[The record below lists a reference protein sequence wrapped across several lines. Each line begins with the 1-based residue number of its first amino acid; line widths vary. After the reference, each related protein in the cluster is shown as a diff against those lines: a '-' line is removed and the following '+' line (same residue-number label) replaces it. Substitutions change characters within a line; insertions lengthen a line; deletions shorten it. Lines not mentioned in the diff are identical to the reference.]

1 MTSILC
7 ACAVH
12 VLFMRYDVIVGI
24 PLIAIWGG
32 GGNLLRLQYQ
42 INMNLVFHIS
52 EDGSE
57 IKSLCNAPNF
67 PVNFPSQPFNP
78 LIVYASTV
86 IKLPRAVA
94 LVVIINLAM
103 STFSTPQSVRTR
115 NGIPNF
121 SVPSIKN

>member
-1 MTSILC
+1 
-7 ACAVH
+7 
-12 VLFMRYDVIVGI
+12 
-24 PLIAIWGG
+24 
-32 GGNLLRLQYQ
+32 
-42 INMNLVFHIS
+42 MNLVFHIS

-57 IKSLCNAPNF
+57 IKSLYNAPNF
-67 PVNFPSQPFNP
+67 PVNFPPQPFN
-78 LIVYASTV
+78 
-86 IKLPRAVA
+86 AVA